1 MIWSKTILVIAW
13 ALIGQF
19 TALIIFAVANA
30 YVEPV
35 ALIILVPVTLMAL
48 IQIWFGDGIY

>member
-1 MIWSKTILVIAW
+1 MIAW

-35 ALIILVPVTLMAL
+35 ALIILVPVALMAL

>member
-1 MIWSKTILVIAW
+1 MLVKTILVIAW

-35 ALIILVPVTLMAL
+35 ALIILVPVALMAL

>member
-1 MIWSKTILVIAW
+1 MLVKTILVIAW

-19 TALIIFAVANA
+19 TALILFAVANA
-30 YVEPV
+30 YVEPFV
-35 ALIILVPVTLMAL
+35 LIVLVPVALMAL